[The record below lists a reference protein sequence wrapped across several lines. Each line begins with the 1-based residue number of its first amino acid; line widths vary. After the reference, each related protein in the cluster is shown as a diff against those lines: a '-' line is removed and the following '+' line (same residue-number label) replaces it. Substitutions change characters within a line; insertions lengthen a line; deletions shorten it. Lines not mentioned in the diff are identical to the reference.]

1 MDVHHSLLVEHTAE
15 RMFDLIEHA
24 EHYPEFLPWC
34 AGAAIVERTDAIVVA
49 DINVEVHGVRFD
61 FRTRNPKR
69 RPEWMSI
76 ELERGPFRHFH
87 GEWHLSPLGATGC
100 KILFDMRY
108 DFEHSVLGRLAK
120 PVFDR
125 IAGTLVDAFVARA
138 EATRIIPGDAA
149 PGPLSP
155 AASAVVAPAPD
166 APSSNPGVPD
176 HG

>member
-1 MDVHHSLLVEHTAE
+1 MEVRRSLLVLDSAE
-15 RMFDLIEHA
+15 RMFDLIEAA

-34 AGAAIVERTDAIVVA
+34 AAATIVERTDDIVVA
-49 DINVEVHGVRFD
+49 DITVAVHGVRFE

-87 GEWHLSPLGATGC
+87 GEWQLTPLDATGC
-100 KILFDMRY
+100 KIRFDMRY
-108 DFEHSVLGRLAK
+108 DFEHSVLGRLAA

-125 IAGTLVDAFVARA
+125 IASTLVDAFVVRA
-138 EATRIIPGDAA
+138 ETTRGASTVPTPVPATDT
-149 PGPLSP
+149 
-155 AASAVVAPAPD
+155 AVVPPIS
-166 APSSNPGVPD
+166 PSSDPGAPE

>member
-1 MDVHHSLLVEHTAE
+1 MDVRRSLLVEHSAE
-15 RMFDLIEHA
+15 RMFDLIERA
-24 EHYPEFLPWC
+24 EHYPDFLPWC
-34 AGAAIVERTDAIVVA
+34 AGAVIVERNDAIVVA

-76 ELERGPFRHFH
+76 QLERGPFRHFK
-87 GEWHLSPLGATGC
+87 GEWQLTPLGSAGC

-125 IAGTLVDAFVARA
+125 IVGTLVDAFVARA
-138 EATRIIPGDAA
+138 EATRANAGDSAPPPSPLAA
-149 PGPLSP
+149 TP
-155 AASAVVAPAPD
+155 AAGPAPVS
-166 APSSNPGVPD
+166 PSSDPGVPD